1 MNPDP
6 DISSTSADLLADTYE
21 ISKIWTEK
29 QAYFQTEVDLL
40 KKIVEDTVLKFKG
53 DKIKAIQK
61 VILQQINE
69 AARDQ
74 DIQKILTLQ
83 KRYDTLQKALSIIS
97 RKLGDR
103 IVL

>member
-1 MNPDP
+1 
-6 DISSTSADLLADTYE
+6 LLADTYE

-61 VILQQINE
+61 MILQQINE
-69 AARDQ
+69 ASNNG
-74 DIQKILTLQ
+74 DIQKTLSLQ
-83 KRYDTLQKALSIIS
+83 KRYDYLQKTLSIIS
-97 RKLGDR
+97 KKLGDR